1 MHSKE
6 MFFEKFKEAA
16 ASVLPITLIVALM
29 CFSFIPVTPDLLLAF
44 LLLQGCANGSAD
56 TLPSGWSGDWVLLGN
71 FLGAELALKQGAK
84 ITKPVILVVLS
95 LLALKILG
103 II

>member
-1 MHSKE
+1 MALFVLFTGCFFHPAFRPGFIARACLRPLLHKILPESDWKEETFLHSKA

-44 LLLQGCANGSAD
+44 LLGA
-56 TLPSGWSGDWVLLGN
+56 VLLIVGM
-71 FLGAELALKQGAK
+71 GM
-84 ITKPVILVVLS
+84 
-95 LLALKILG
+95 
-103 II
+103 